1 MKMLLDFL
9 TLPLSLP
16 ISPFWDFLICL
27 VLGEIAYRVAYSL
40 AGEYG
45 STSVERGRIH
55 WIIRIPFFFILWII
69 ACVIIKAVMFV
80 SANLI
85 WILIA
90 ISVLAIIGL
99 SVLLVLHIRQKKKK
113 QDNSEE
119 HREKSV

>member
-1 MKMLLDFL
+1 MKTLLDFL

-16 ISPFWDFLICL
+16 ISPIWDFLICL

-45 STSVERGRIH
+45 STSEERGCIH
-55 WIIRIPFFFILWII
+55 WMIRIPFYFVLWII
-69 ACVIIKAVMFV
+69 ACVIIKVVKFV

-99 SVLLVLHIRQKKKK
+99 SVLLVLHIRRKIKK
-113 QDNSEE
+113 QDNAEE
-119 HREKSV
+119 H